1 MKILKDK
8 IRTVVRIE
16 GYRLEGVCHIVP
28 RQRFSDFLNSQ
39 KVEFVIM
46 TDVKWYKEGSNDLVD
61 IIPFVGINKSSIIT
75 IYPIEEKPEKKK
87 STRVIG

>member
-1 MKILKDK
+1 MKIEKDR

-16 GYRLEGVCHIVP
+16 GYRIEGICHIVP

-46 TDVKWYKEGSNDLVD
+46 TDAKWYKEGTNELVD
-61 IIPFVGINKSSIIT
+61 TVPFVGINKTSIIT
-75 IYPIEEKPEKKK
+75 IYPKDEKPESKRK
-87 STRVIG
+87 TQLIG